1 MLAKSICAFAKI
13 ASKDGKATGIDC
25 ILNVDPMFDGTEE
38 EERTY
43 PPDGFTDL
51 ISDAEVYGVG
61 VFEREVPIICVC
73 DGMYDLCLSWERLT
87 SMYGI
92 SPVARSS
99 SDFFALS
106 LYDGR
111 RLAAVIF
118 DLKHIMPRGLYGMA
132 EATGIDR
139 DGTAIRDCRIMRAY
153 TNRVQL
159 RHHLMMGS
167 EGTKLGSTVLTLT
180 GLARHEV
187 DAGIGKL
194 SYERRKGRKTVE
206 RTLRQDYMLDAA
218 VEAPRTYYQYAMRR
232 ACMRGGFSF
241 NAAAESNK
249 VLGRV
254 VCLDETSAHHAHAV
268 GHYVPEGF
276 KQWGAPLLQVA
287 CERIVSLEP
296 AAVMAGYAY
305 PFLVAIHAEVEFRG
319 LRPRSDSVFERQ
331 EIGLEG
337 TARLAPSEGVLGIDN
352 ESMVEA
358 ERAIRERGYGD
369 TAEGAVSAFSKVMTA
384 DRLTTWVT
392 ELELWCMS
400 RVYEW
405 DSMTAIQGEAATK
418 RKRPDDY
425 AILTSM
431 HFWTEKQE
439 QKQKLSEMDPSTE
452 EYMRLKAIY
461 DGETKPKFN
470 AVGYGLHARDEY
482 RPAWEIDKET
492 GEWKL
497 QEVITEETFDERR
510 PSKPRAWFN
519 YGSRIS
525 GWSRVHLIIAMEL
538 LDAKLGDKVH
548 IVAGDTDSLK
558 IRTELTEEE
567 VLEALE
573 PLHDATRRARE
584 TVTSRARRMWP
595 EEFDPMDGVGEFVQE
610 RTAVEFFTSGV
621 KEYVKKFDDGG
632 VEVTCAGVPKSGR
645 HCFGA
650 WVRQME
656 AYFGMGI
663 LEYAMG
669 FDVTLSPGVSQ
680 LKDVDY
686 NDVDAET
693 DRLPPIRG
701 LCYTIGSLDD
711 EDARSTIA
719 WQREHGRHVHV
730 DPSACCEWVPAG
742 ARFRYGDGV
751 LDGFEA

>member
-1 MLAKSICAFAKI
+1 MVPKSISAFAKI
-13 ASKDGKATGIDC
+13 ASEDGVATGIDC
-25 ILNVDPMFDGTEE
+25 IINIDPMFEDAEQ
-38 EERTY
+38 EERRYT
-43 PPDGFTDL
+43 PDGFVDL
-51 ISDAEVYGVG
+51 LSDVEVFGVG
-61 VFEREVPIICVC
+61 VFEREVPIVCVC

-87 SMYGI
+87 TTYRI
-92 SPVARSS
+92 VPVARSS
-99 SDFFALS
+99 TDFFALS
-106 LYDGR
+106 LYDGQK
-111 RLAAVIF
+111 LAAVIF
-118 DLKHIMPRGLYGMA
+118 DLKHIMPRGLFGMS

-153 TNRVQL
+153 ANRVQL
-159 RHHLMMGS
+159 RHHLIMGS

-187 DAGIGKL
+187 DSTIGKL

-218 VEAPRTYYQYAMRR
+218 VEAPRTYYQYAIRR

-241 NAAAESNK
+241 NSAVESNK
-249 VLGRV
+249 VLNRV
-254 VCLDETSAHHAHAV
+254 VCIDETSAHHAHAV
-268 GHYVPEGF
+268 GHFTPEGF
-276 KQWGAPLLQVA
+276 KQRGGEWLQMV
-287 CERIVSLEP
+287 CERITSMEP
-296 AAVMAGYAY
+296 EAVLAGYAY
-305 PFLVAIHAEVEFRG
+305 PFVVAIHAEVRFTGIR
-319 LRPRSDSVFERQ
+319 LRSGSVFERQ

-337 TARLAPSEGVLGIDN
+337 TARLAESEGVLGIDN
-352 ESMVEA
+352 ASMVEA
-358 ERAIRERGYGD
+358 ERAIRTKGYGD
-369 TAEGAVSAFSKVMTA
+369 RAENPVSAFSKVMKA
-384 DRLTTWVT
+384 DSLTTWVT

-405 DSMTAIQGEAATK
+405 DSMEVLQGEAATK

-439 QKQKLSEMDPSTE
+439 QKKKLSEMDPSTE
-452 EYMRLKAIY
+452 EYCRLRAIY

-492 GEWKL
+492 GEWRL
-497 QEVITEETFDERR
+497 QEPIDEETFEERR
-510 PSKPRAWFN
+510 PTKPRAWFN

-525 GWSRVHLIIAMEL
+525 GWSRVHLVIAMEL
-538 LDAKLGDKVH
+538 IDKKLGDRVH

-567 VLEALE
+567 IIDALE
-573 PLHDATRRARE
+573 PLHEATRRARE
-584 TVTSRARRMWP
+584 TVTDRARRMWP
-595 EEFDPMDGVGEFVQE
+595 EDYDPMDGVGEFVAE

-621 KEYVKKFDDGG
+621 KEYVKKLYDGSI
-632 VEVTCAGVPKSGR
+632 EVTCAGVPKSGR

-656 AYFGMGI
+656 EVFGMGI

-680 LKDVDY
+680 LKELDY
-686 NDVDAET
+686 EAADSDT
-693 DRLPPIRG
+693 GRLPAIRG
-701 LCYTIGSLDD
+701 VGYTLGSLDD
-711 EDARSTIA
+711 DDARATIA
-719 WQREHGRHVHV
+719 WQQERGRRVHV
-730 DPSACCEWVPAG
+730 DPSARCEWTPAG
-742 ARFRYGDGV
+742 ARFVYRDGF
-751 LDGFEA
+751 LDGFE

>member
-1 MLAKSICAFAKI
+1 MTPKSISAFAKI
-13 ASKDGKATGIDC
+13 ASDDGIATGIDC
-25 ILNVDPMFDGTEE
+25 IMNIDPMFDGTEE
-38 EERTY
+38 EERRY
-43 PPDGFTDL
+43 APDGFVEL
-51 ISDAEVYGVG
+51 IADAEVYGVG

-73 DGMYDLCLSWERLT
+73 DGMFDLYLSWNRLT
-87 SMYGI
+87 NLYSVV
-92 SPVARSS
+92 PVARSS
-99 SDFFALS
+99 TDFFALS

-111 RLAAVIF
+111 KLAAVIF

-139 DGTAIRDCRIMRAY
+139 DGTALQDCRIMRAY

-159 RHHLMMGS
+159 RHNLIMGS

-187 DAGIGKL
+187 DSTIGKL
-194 SYERRKGRKTVE
+194 SYERRKGRKTIE

-218 VEAPRTYYQYAMRR
+218 VEAPRTYYQYAVRR

-241 NAAAESNK
+241 NAASESNK

-268 GHYVPEGF
+268 GHFTPEGF

-287 CERIVSLEP
+287 CERITSMEP
-296 AAVMAGYAY
+296 EAVMAAYAY
-305 PFLVAIHAEVEFRG
+305 PFLVAVHVQVEFSG
-319 LRPRSDSVFERQ
+319 LRLRSGSVFERQ

-369 TAEGAVSAFSKVMTA
+369 TATNPVSAFSKVMKA
-384 DRLTTWVT
+384 DKLTTWVT

-405 DSMTAIQGEAATK
+405 DSMTVIQGEAATK

-439 QKQKLSEMDPSTE
+439 QKRQLSEMDPSTE
-452 EYMRLKAIY
+452 EYLRLKAIY

-482 RPAWEIDKET
+482 RPAWEIDRDT
-492 GEWKL
+492 GEWRL
-497 QEVITEETFDERR
+497 QDAMTEETFDERR
-510 PSKPRAWFN
+510 PAKPRAWFN

-525 GWSRVHLIIAMEL
+525 GWSRVHLVLAMEL
-538 LDAKLGDKVH
+538 IDKKLGDAVH

-558 IRTELTEEE
+558 LRTDMSEQDII
-567 VLEALE
+567 VALE
-573 PLHDATRRARE
+573 PLHEATRAARE

-595 EEFDPMDGVGEFVQE
+595 EDYDPMDGVGEFVQE
-610 RTAVEFFTSGV
+610 RTAAEFFTSGV
-621 KEYVKKFDDGG
+621 KEYVKKFDDGSI
-632 VEVTCAGVPKSGR
+632 EVTCAGVPRSGR

-663 LEYAMG
+663 LELAMG
-669 FDVTLSPGVSQ
+669 FDITLSPGVSQ
-680 LKDVDY
+680 LREVDY
-686 NDVDAET
+686 EAADGDT
-693 DRLPPIRG
+693 DRLPVVRG
-701 LCYTIGSLDD
+701 LCYTLGSLDD
-711 EDARSTIA
+711 DDTRSTIH
-719 WQREHGRHVHV
+719 WQREHGRQVYV
-730 DPSACCEWVPAG
+730 DSNARCEWTPAG
-742 ARFRYGDGV
+742 ARFVYRDGF
-751 LDGFEA
+751 LDGFE